1 MMKSRSQKIAIKAF
15 ARIKDK
21 DREPY
26 TEEAKKKYA
35 TLVHKLPA
43 MLLQNGLTQTT
54 GFLLAKKNE
63 AHHSDLLT
71 DLRLIVEAL
80 ATHQY
85 EDNVDFHEAIIHLNL
100 PQTLAM
106 TRNVLAISGW
116 LRRYVQGVWNIG
128 PDGEDVNQTA
138 LEEK

>member
-1 MMKSRSQKIAIKAF
+1 MMESRSQKIAIEAF

-21 DREPY
+21 EHQSY

-54 GFLLAKKNE
+54 GFLLAKNE

-71 DLRLIVEAL
+71 DLRLVIEAL

-85 EDNVDFHEAIIHLNL
+85 QDNVTFHEAIIHLEL

-106 TRNVLAISGW
+106 TRNALAISGW

-128 PDGEDVNQTA
+128 PDGENVNQTA